1 MNTDVT
7 KKDCEICLLLVGQ
20 TAADDNVILQT
31 ERWVAVLDRNQ
42 CYLGKSFITLR
53 QHKETLPELDEVDW
67 MELHQVIRQLEQ
79 AVKGAFGADVCNWEC
94 LMNNAVKAGQ
104 STHVHWHLH
113 PRYLADTVFADEE
126 FPDPKW
132 SRHLGDAV
140 HMVSDETFREIMQV
154 LRSRLTR
161 A

>member
-7 KKDCEICLLLVGQ
+7 MKDCEICPLLVGQ
-20 TAADDNVILQT
+20 TASDDNVILQT

-53 QHKETLPELDEVDW
+53 QHKETLSELDEADW
-67 MELHQVIRQLEQ
+67 MELHQVICQLEQ

-113 PRYLADTVFADEE
+113 PRYLADTIFAGEE

-140 HMVSDETFREIMQV
+140 HMVSDEAFREIMQV

>member
-1 MNTDVT
+1 MNTCT
-7 KKDCEICLLLVGQ
+7 TQKECEICPLLVGQ

-31 ERWVAVLDRNQ
+31 ERWVAVLDKNQ

-53 QHKETLPELDEVDW
+53 QHKETLSDLDEADW
-67 MELHQVIRQLEQ
+67 MELHHVIRQLER
-79 AVKGAFGADVCNWEC
+79 AVKEAFGADVCNWEC

-104 STHVHWHLH
+104 PTHVHWHLH
-113 PRYLADTVFADEE
+113 PRYLGGATFTGEE

-132 SRHLGDAV
+132 PRHLESAV
-140 HMVSDETFREIMQV
+140 HMVSDEIFYEIMQA

-161 A
+161 D

>member
-1 MNTDVT
+1 MNTCT
-7 KKDCEICLLLVGQ
+7 TQKECEICPLLVGQ

-31 ERWVAVLDRNQ
+31 ERWVAVLDKNQ

-53 QHKETLPELDEVDW
+53 QHKETLSDLDEADW
-67 MELHQVIRQLEQ
+67 MELHHVIRQLER
-79 AVKGAFGADVCNWEC
+79 AVKEAFGADMCNWEC

-104 STHVHWHLH
+104 PTHVHWHLH
-113 PRYLADTVFADEE
+113 PRYLGGATFTGEE

-132 SRHLGDAV
+132 PRHLESAV
-140 HMVSDETFREIMQV
+140 HMVSDEIFYEIMQA

-161 A
+161 D

>member
-7 KKDCEICLLLVGQ
+7 MKDCEICPLLVGQ

-53 QHKETLPELDEVDW
+53 QHKETLSELDEVDW

-79 AVKGAFGADVCNWEC
+79 AVKEAFGVDVCNWEC

-113 PRYLADTVFADEE
+113 PRYLAGTIFAGEK

-132 SRHLGDAV
+132 SRHLGGAV
-140 HMVSDETFREIMQV
+140 HMVSDENFREIMQV

>member
-1 MNTDVT
+1 MNTCT
-7 KKDCEICLLLVGQ
+7 TQKECEICPLLVGQ

-53 QHKETLPELDEVDW
+53 QHKETLSDLDEADW
-67 MELHQVIRQLEQ
+67 MELHHVIRQLER
-79 AVKGAFGADVCNWEC
+79 AVKEAFGADVCNWEC

-104 STHVHWHLH
+104 PTHVHWHLH
-113 PRYLADTVFADEE
+113 PRYLAGATFASEE

-132 SRHLGDAV
+132 PRRLESAV
-140 HMVSDETFREIMQV
+140 HMVSDETFYEIMQA

>member
-7 KKDCEICLLLVGQ
+7 KRDCEICPLLVGQ

-42 CYLGKSFITLR
+42 CYLGESFITLR
-53 QHKETLPELDEVDW
+53 QHKETLSELDEVDW

-113 PRYLADTVFADEE
+113 PRYLADTVFAGEE

>member
-1 MNTDVT
+1 MNTCAT
-7 KKDCEICLLLVGQ
+7 KKDCEICPLLVGQ

-53 QHKETLPELDEVDW
+53 QHKETLSELDEADW
-67 MELHQVIRQLEQ
+67 AELRHVIRQLEQ

-94 LMNNAVKAGQ
+94 LMNNAVKAGRP
-104 STHVHWHLH
+104 THVHWHLY
-113 PRYLADTVFADEE
+113 PRYLGGATFAGEE

-132 SRHLGDAV
+132 PRHLESGEHRVSEELFGKIVLAV
-140 HMVSDETFREIMQV
+140 QEN
-154 LRSRLTR
+154 LL
-161 A
+161 

>member
-7 KKDCEICLLLVGQ
+7 MKDCEICPLLVGQ
-20 TAADDNVILQT
+20 TASDDNVILQT

-53 QHKETLPELDEVDW
+53 QHKETLSELDEADW
-67 MELHQVIRQLEQ
+67 MELHQVICQLEQ

-113 PRYLADTVFADEE
+113 PRYLADTVFAGEE

>member
-1 MNTDVT
+1 MNTCT
-7 KKDCEICLLLVGQ
+7 TQKECEICPLLVGQ

-31 ERWVAVLDRNQ
+31 ERWVAVLDKNQ

-53 QHKETLPELDEVDW
+53 RHKETLSDLNEADW
-67 MELHQVIRQLEQ
+67 MELHHVIRQLER
-79 AVKGAFGADVCNWEC
+79 AVKEAFGADVCNWEC
-94 LMNNAVKAGQ
+94 LMNNAVKAGRP
-104 STHVHWHLH
+104 THVHWHLH
-113 PRYLADTVFADEE
+113 PRYLGGTRFAGED

-132 SRHLGDAV
+132 PRHLEDAV
-140 HMVSDETFREIMQV
+140 HMVGDETFREIMQA